1 MMARNHNELEIYK
14 QAYEF
19 ALEIYK
25 ATAGFPKE
33 EMFGITS
40 QLRRAASSIGA
51 NISEGCGRRTD
62 KDFIRFLHIARGSA
76 KECEHFLKLSKD
88 LNYIALPAYFSLM
101 EKLGITGK
109 MLTKFTQ
116 NLRNLSRQLLRH

>member
-1 MMARNHNELEIYK
+1 MARNHNELEIYK
-14 QAYEF
+14 HAYEF

-33 EMFGITS
+33 EQFGITS

-76 KECEHFLKLSKD
+76 KECEHFLKMSRELGYLCTDEYNATASK
-88 LNYIALPAYFSLM
+88 LEIL
-101 EKLGITGK
+101 GK
-109 MLTKFTQ
+109 MLTRFIQ
-116 NLRNLSRQLLRH
+116 NLRNLNQ